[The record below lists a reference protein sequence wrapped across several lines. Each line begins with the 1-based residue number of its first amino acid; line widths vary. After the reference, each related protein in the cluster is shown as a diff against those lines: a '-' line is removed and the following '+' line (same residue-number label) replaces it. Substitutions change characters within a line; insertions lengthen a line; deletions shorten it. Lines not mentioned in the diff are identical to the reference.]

1 MRKMDDNGQQ
11 TAFKKIGKGG
21 KEREKKNRNRLPK
34 NKKRSPHFWFMR
46 TIVLPFIQNIFAN
59 ASAFSGYDQ
68 REC

>member
-1 MRKMDDNGQQ
+1 MRKKDDNGQQ
-11 TAFKKIGKGG
+11 TAFKKIGKG
-21 KEREKKNRNRLPK
+21 EKNARKNRNRLPK

-46 TIVLPFIQNIFAN
+46 IIVLPFIQNIFAN